1 VLFIFSVIAYRGRM
15 DVIKD
20 KLKKIVRDRDWDQYH
35 NPKNLVLSLVS
46 ETGELA
52 EIFRWLSAEECESV
66 MHNHELAKHIR
77 EEVAD
82 IFNNLLLLSMKLDI
96 DLLDVAKKKLTL
108 TEAKYPTA
116 IWKGRARQV

>member
-1 VLFIFSVIAYRGRM
+1 M
-15 DVIKD
+15 DVIKE
-20 KLKKIVRDRDWDQYH
+20 KLKKFVQDRDWDQYH
-35 NPKNLVLSLVS
+35 NPKNLVLSLIS

-66 MHNHELAKHIR
+66 MQKHELAKHIR

-82 IFNNLLLLSMKLDI
+82 IFNNLMLLSMKLDI

-108 TEAKYPTA
+108 TEEKYPTA

>member
-1 VLFIFSVIAYRGRM
+1 VLFIFSVIAYCGRM
-15 DVIKD
+15 DVIKE
-20 KLKKIVRDRDWDQYH
+20 KLKKFVQDRDWDQYH
-35 NPKNLVLSLVS
+35 NPKNLVLSLIS

-66 MHNHELAKHIR
+66 MQNHELAKHIR

-82 IFNNLLLLSMKLDI
+82 IFNNLMLLSMKLDI

-108 TEAKYPTA
+108 TEEKYPTA

>member
-1 VLFIFSVIAYRGRM
+1 M
-15 DVIKD
+15 DVIKE
-20 KLKKIVRDRDWDQYH
+20 KLKKFVQDRDWDQYH
-35 NPKNLVLSLVS
+35 NPKNLVLSLIS

-66 MHNHELAKHIR
+66 MQNHELAKHIR

-82 IFNNLLLLSMKLDI
+82 IFNNLMLLSMKLDI

-108 TEAKYPTA
+108 NEEKYPTA